1 MPKIDFALAD
11 AYHGI
16 MDIPVVLCV
25 DDEPIILQSLRIE
38 LRNALAG
45 QCTLE
50 TAESGEEALDIF
62 AELHQ
67 EGRPLAILISDQN
80 MPGMKGH
87 EVLSKIKALSP
98 STFTILLTGFSDL
111 EGVRQ
116 AVNNAD
122 LYRYI
127 TKPWKKEEFLF
138 TIREALRSFQQ
149 ARLIREQTLKI
160 EKLTFSMI
168 HALEAANLSYDE
180 DTSYHIQRVS
190 EYSAYLAESLGLEE
204 TFVHRIRTYSKLH
217 DIGKVGVACQL
228 LNKPGRYT
236 AEEFEIMKQH
246 VWYGHQ
252 ILSVEGI
259 DEMAKNIAHYHH
271 ERWDGSGYLH
281 GLSGEAIPLEARIVA
296 VADVFDALLSRRVYK
311 RALPFD
317 EAFALVVQ
325 ASGSHFDPQVVRVF
339 EEGRDDLIA
348 IRLRVNAM
356 EDLGIPSSWT
366 PDPPVS

>member
-1 MPKIDFALAD
+1 LTSPPSTTRVKP
-11 AYHGI
+11 

-38 LRNALAG
+38 LRNALSG
-45 QCTLE
+45 QCTIE

-62 AELHQ
+62 TEMRQ
-67 EGRPLAILISDQN
+67 DGRQLAILISDQN

-87 EVLSKIKALSP
+87 EVLSRVKTLSP
-98 STFTILLTGFSDL
+98 ETFTILLTGFSDL
-111 EGVRQ
+111 EGVKQ

-127 TKPWKKEEFLF
+127 TKPWKKEEFIF

-149 ARLIREQTLKI
+149 DKLIREQTVKI
-160 EKLTFSMI
+160 ENVTFSMI

-180 DTSYHIQRVS
+180 DTSYHIERVS
-190 EYSAYLAESLGLEE
+190 EYSTYLAEAMELEPA
-204 TFVHRIRTYSKLH
+204 FVFRIRTYSKLH

-236 AEEFEIMKQH
+236 PEEFEIMKQH

-252 ILSVEGI
+252 ILNVEGI
-259 DEMAKNIAHYHH
+259 DEMAKNIARYHH
-271 ERWDGSGYLH
+271 ERWDGSGYQQ

-296 VADVFDALLSRRVYK
+296 VADVFDALLSRRIYK
-311 RALPFD
+311 NALPFD
-317 EAFALVVQ
+317 DAFQLILD
-325 ASGSHFDPQVVRVF
+325 ASGAHFDPRVVEAFR
-339 EEGRDDLIA
+339 EGREDLLQ
-348 IRLRVNAM
+348 IRERVNAN
-356 EDLGIPSSWT
+356 DVFAQRASGNST
-366 PDPPVS
+366 